1 VSRACILVVDDE
13 KLIRWSLKERL
24 EAAGYRVIEAESGGQ
39 ALQLFDTEVDLVL
52 LDLRLPDVDG
62 LSVLKRT
69 QVLRPGAPV
78 ILMTAYGTPE
88 TLREALASGAR
99 RVVSKPFNFD
109 EMLRVI
115 TDALPSA
122 ASHPNRLS

>member
-1 VSRACILVVDDE
+1 VSQACILVVDDE

-24 EAAGYRVIEAESGGQ
+24 EAEGYRVIEAESGGR
-39 ALQLFDTEVDLVL
+39 ALELFGTEVDLVL

-69 QVLRPGAPV
+69 QNLRPGAPV

-99 RVVSKPFNFD
+99 RVVSKPFDFD
-109 EMLRVI
+109 EMLSVI
-115 TDALPSA
+115 TDALPRH
-122 ASHPNRLS
+122 ASRTER